1 MTTQQ
6 LFTQALLLDS
16 PWQVKESSF
25 EGDPKRL
32 VLHLELAPGTGK
44 FACPECGAEGCGI
57 HDRRERTWR
66 HLNFW
71 QYQTLIHAKVPR
83 VRCAECGV
91 HQVEVPWA
99 RPGSGFTLLFEAFV
113 LELIRHMPVSNAAD
127 LVGEND
133 KRIWTIIEHYV
144 DKAYQQSKWE
154 KVERVAI
161 DETSRRKGHT
171 YVTNFLDLD
180 TGSLLFM
187 AEGKEAETVALFA
200 EQLRQFG
207 GDPAK
212 ITEAAIDMSAAYKK
226 GVAEHLPEAKVAFDR
241 FHVAKLAGEAFDK
254 VRKEVGSEVGGL
266 GRGGMWAL
274 RGNASRL
281 NAEMGR
287 LREELLRTYDKLKRA
302 MGLREMLADFY
313 RYGTV
318 ELAEEHFDA
327 WYSWARRCRMEPF
340 KKLAKTLRD
349 HLDGIKAYYNNYT
362 TSAIIENLNGRLQRA
377 RQRAYGYRNFRY
389 FQLISYWIAG
399 GLSPATGLGNPLPQ
413 RF

>member
-1 MTTQQ
+1 MTTEQ

-16 PWQVKESSF
+16 PWRVEKNSF
-25 EGDPKRL
+25 EGEPKRL
-32 VLHLELAPGTGK
+32 VLHLELAPGTRAL
-44 FACPECGAEGCGI
+44 ACPECGAGGCAI

-71 QYQTLIHAKVPR
+71 QYQTVIHAKVPR
-83 VRCAECGV
+83 VRCAKCGV

-99 RPGSGFTLLFEAFV
+99 RPGSGFTLLFEAFA

-127 LVGEND
+127 FVGEND

-144 DKAYQQSKWE
+144 EKAYQQSDWKE
-154 KVERVAI
+154 VERVAI

-171 YVTNFLDLD
+171 YVTNFVDLD
-180 TGSLLFM
+180 TGRLLFM
-187 AEGKEAETVALFA
+187 AEGSDSETVGQFA
-200 EQLRQFG
+200 EQLFEFS

-212 ITEAAIDMSAAYKK
+212 ISEAAIDMSAAYKK

-241 FHVAKLAGEAFDK
+241 FHVAQLAGEAFEK
-254 VRKEVGSEVGGL
+254 VRKEVSAEAGGL

-281 NAEMGR
+281 NEEMGR

-302 MGLREMLADFY
+302 MGLREMLANFY
-313 RYGTV
+313 RYATV

-327 WYSWARRCRMEPF
+327 WYSWARRCRMESF
-340 KKLAKTLRD
+340 KKLAKTLRE
-349 HLDGIKAYYNNYT
+349 HFDGIKAYYNNFT

-377 RQRAYGYRNFRY
+377 RQRAYGYRNFRS

-399 GLSPATGLGNPLPQ
+399 GISPATGLSNPLP
-413 RF
+413 RPF